1 MVLIA
6 EERDLLQRAEAGIE
20 SYLKTEREQGR
31 IAGTYYED
39 AVAKTM
45 PNLRKW
51 LLAEELDRIS
61 PNLRD
66 ALRQLSQC

>member
-1 MVLIA
+1 MSDDRTLLQQA
-6 EERDLLQRAEAGIE
+6 ENGIRAWLTAERD
-20 SYLKTEREQGR
+20 TGR
-31 IAGTYYED
+31 ITGTYVDE
-39 AVAKTM
+39 ALSRTL

-66 ALRQLSQC
+66 ALRDAIREE